1 MAESGSRLPRLK
13 RCLIRRMGQREEHGV
28 AASTLQELKM
38 KACHLLAIGL
48 ASQPVTLV
56 LAEDGTIIDDD
67 DYFGCLP
74 PDTKFGV
81 VAKNEQWTSTGEG
94 TTWLGEEMTNT
105 NEVDSGGEK
114 WKVLARQLKKDLS
127 TIVLMSEEDLQA
139 LVEVPCSDLA
149 RELSENPLQTQRL
162 QATLQETLDRREE
175 ERRSRQLLELYLQAI
190 KKEDQA
196 TSTAQVSTRLEKYC
210 LVTKEGWSSH
220 VNTSEGEEKS
230 EGGTDTVDM
239 GSSGPLERTRLSV
252 RVVTVLKEKPA
263 PELSLASQDL
273 ELVCKEDSEG
283 LSQALRW
290 DKHKTEALKEAC
302 GQELSRRRQQFHSLN
317 SLRSISKGRKKLPE
331 PQERLSSKRRK

>member
-196 TSTAQVSTRLEKYC
+196 TSTAQETQTLLFVPSIRRRGKIRGRNRYCRHGEQRPTRKDSAECPRRYC
-210 LVTKEGWSSH
+210 AERKACPRTQPGQSRLRAGLQRRFRRSF
-220 VNTSEGEEKS
+220 
-230 EGGTDTVDM
+230 
-239 GSSGPLERTRLSV
+239 SGPTLGQTQDRSLKGGVWPGAFKATAAISLSKFTEEHLQ
-252 RVVTVLKEKPA
+252 RKEKTTR
-263 PELSLASQDL
+263 ASGTV
-273 ELVCKEDSEG
+273 E
-283 LSQALRW
+283 
-290 DKHKTEALKEAC
+290 
-302 GQELSRRRQQFHSLN
+302 F
-317 SLRSISKGRKKLPE
+317 
-331 PQERLSSKRRK
+331 

>member
-196 TSTAQVSTRLEKYC
+196 TSTAQ
-210 LVTKEGWSSH
+210 
-220 VNTSEGEEKS
+220 EGEEKS

>member
-196 TSTAQVSTRLEKYC
+196 TSTAQA
-210 LVTKEGWSSH
+210 
-220 VNTSEGEEKS
+220 SEGEEKS